1 MNQAANANLFSR
13 LFDGLDDPKRLAIET
28 HDGAR
33 ISYGDL
39 IARAGQIANVL
50 VARGVKSGDRVAVQ
64 VEKSVA
70 NIVLYLATVRAG
82 AVYLPLNTAYTLNE
96 LDYFIGDAEPSLVV
110 CDPAKAEGL
119 APIAAKVKAKVET
132 LGPDGKGSLT
142 EAADKAS
149 GEFATVP
156 RASDDL
162 AAILYTSGTTG
173 RSKGAMLTH
182 DNLASN
188 SLSLVGYWR
197 FTDKDVLIHA
207 LPIYHTHGLFVA
219 TNVTL
224 FARAA
229 MIFLP
234 KLDPDL
240 IIKLMARATVLMGVP
255 TFYTRLLQNP
265 ALSRETTKHMRLFI
279 SGSAP
284 LLAETHREWS
294 ARTGHAV
301 LERYGMTET
310 NMNTSNPYEGERVPG
325 AVGFPLPG
333 VSVRVTDPDTAKE
346 LPRDEIGMIEVKGP
360 NVFKGYWRMPEK
372 TKAEFRD
379 DGFFITGDL
388 GKIDAK
394 GYVHILGRGKDLVIS
409 GGFNVYPKEIE
420 SEIDAMPGVIESA
433 VIGVPHADFGE
444 GVTAV
449 LVCNKGTEI
458 SEASVLKALD
468 GRLAK
473 FKMPKRVFVVD
484 ELPRNTMGK
493 VQKNVLRDT
502 YKDIFAKK

>member
-28 HDGAR
+28 HDGER

-39 IARAGQIANVL
+39 IARAGQTANVL
-50 VARGVKSGDRVAVQ
+50 VARGVKPGDRVAVQ

-96 LDYFIGDAEPSLVV
+96 LDYFIGDAEPSLGV
-110 CDPAKAEGL
+110 CDPSKAGGL
-119 APIAAKVKAKVET
+119 APIAAKVTAKIET

-142 EAADKAS
+142 DAADKAS
-149 GEFATVP
+149 SEFTTVP
-156 RASDDL
+156 RANDDL

-188 SLSLVGYWR
+188 SLSLVGFWR
-197 FTDKDVLIHA
+197 FTDQDVLIHA

-224 FARAA
+224 FARAS

-255 TFYTRLLQNP
+255 TFYTRLLQNA

-310 NMNTSNPYEGERVPG
+310 NMNTSNPYDGERVPG

-333 VSVRVTDPDTAKE
+333 VSVRVTDPETGKE

-449 LVCNKGTEI
+449 LVCNKGADVTE
-458 SEASVLKALD
+458 AAVLKALD

-502 YKDIFAKK
+502 YKDLYAKK